1 MEPRIVTHPPLQVI
15 GMQISTTPMSP
26 EIPALWPRF
35 MDRVAEIEPVLEPQ
49 VSYGVMQ
56 MLPGEPESLSYLAA
70 VSVPSAAKVPDGMTA
85 QTLPGGPYAVF
96 EFPLS
101 DIGDSFGFI
110 LGTWLP
116 ASGFEQAESPLFERY
131 NENFNPEN
139 PKSLVEAHIP
149 IRPRSGKA

>member
-1 MEPRIVTHPPLQVI
+1 MEPRIVTHPQLRVV
-15 GMQISTTPMSP
+15 GLQISTTPMSP

-35 MDRVAEIEPVLEPQ
+35 VDRIPEIEPVLEPQ

-56 MLPGEPESLSYLAA
+56 MGPGDPETLSYLAA
-70 VSVPSAAKVPDGMTA
+70 VSVPSAGKVPEGMTA
-85 QTLPGGPYAVF
+85 QTLPAGPYAVF

-101 DIGDSFGFI
+101 DIGASFGFI
-110 LGTWLP
+110 FGTWLP

>member
-1 MEPRIVTHPPLQVI
+1 MEPRIVTHPPLQVV
-15 GMQISTTPMSP
+15 GLQITTTPMSP

-35 MDRVAEIEPVLEPQ
+35 MDRVPELEPLLEPQ

-56 MLPGEPESLSYLAA
+56 MVPGEPVRLIYQAA
-70 VSVPSAAKVPDGMTA
+70 VSVPSAGKVPDGMTA
-85 QTLPGGPYAVF
+85 QTLPGGLHAVF

-101 DIGDSFGFI
+101 DMGASFGFI

-116 ASGFEQAESPLFERY
+116 ASGYEQAASPLYERY
-131 NENFNPEN
+131 NEHFNPEN

-149 IRPRSGKA
+149 IRPRNGKA